1 MAKKKIYTAAVIGC
15 GRIGY
20 SLGLDKKR
28 EQPASH
34 TMALKANKR
43 IQIIAGCDKDINALN
58 IWKAANPKAIIYTD
72 SANLYARQ
80 RPDIIVVAVNEESH
94 MQEALA
100 AIKNMPKLVILEK
113 PVALNQYEAFEIQK
127 ASEHTKVPV
136 LVNHERRFAEDYNLA
151 KNYMDKIGD
160 LQSIDASLY
169 SGLKVYSSKEEKTG
183 AYSLLHDGTHL
194 IDIVLFLLEK
204 DTKASQ
210 LKTVIKNPDGTYE
223 EKPKEQTEQK
233 SPFSSGFL
241 GMAENLSFN
250 RRNTP
255 KEIIVNALL
264 NNPVISGLYRDEEGT
279 VRNLDVHYANEKC
292 PSITISLSGRSKYFG
307 FEIDIHGTTGR
318 ICIGN
323 GYLKYYT
330 RKESKLYTGFYSL
343 TSEKV
348 KVPKKTRYF
357 ANMVQNAVDF
367 LDGKAELK
375 SSINHGMN
383 AMSVIEEILDAIK
396 QTEKR

>member
-1 MAKKKIYTAAVIGC
+1 MAKKKYTAAVIGC

-43 IQIIAGCDKDINALN
+43 IQIIASCDRDINALN
-58 IWKAANPKAIIYTD
+58 LWKAANPKAIIYTD

-100 AIKNMPKLVILEK
+100 AIKNKPKLVILEK

-127 ASEHTKVPV
+127 ASEHAGVPV

-151 KNYMDKIGD
+151 KNYMEKIGE
-160 LQSIDASLY
+160 LQSIEASLY
-169 SGLKVYSSKEEKTG
+169 SGLKVYSPKEEKTG

-194 IDIVLFLLEK
+194 IDIVLFFLEK
-204 DTKASQ
+204 DSKASA
-210 LKTVIKNPDGTYE
+210 LKTVIRDSDGTYSDKPE
-223 EKPKEQTEQK
+223 ETPEQK
-233 SPFSSGFL
+233 KAFSSGL
-241 GMAENLSFN
+241 PGMADRFSFTQKN
-250 RRNTP
+250 AP
-255 KEIIVNALL
+255 KELIVNTLL
-264 NNPVISGLYRDEEGT
+264 NNPVISGLYKDEEEN
-279 VRNLDVHYANEKC
+279 VRNLSVHYSNEKC
-292 PSITISLSGRSKYFG
+292 ASVTINLSGRSKYFG

-318 ICIGN
+318 LCIGN

-330 RKESKLYTGFYSL
+330 RKESKLYSGFYSL

-348 KVPKKTRYF
+348 KLPKKTRYF

-367 LDGKAELK
+367 LDGNAELK

-383 AMSVIEEILDAIK
+383 AMSVIEEILDTLK
-396 QTEKR
+396 LSEKY